1 MCLISCIYRL
11 NFLVFTLKD
20 VFIRRSNIQCT
31 GCVSYGSILCNF
43 DDIHNIVKNLAKT
56 DCRSMQL
63 CIVTT
68 IILTLSRGVMILIPI
83 VLILYLVVIPEG
95 SKLRAFLMAL
105 CAAVSSVIPVLFFT
119 FGRQKPLEPLA
130 GIALGII
137 VSLILT
143 VAVEFLFRLRLKVM
157 PRLKLK
163 PLFLVHPAALVL
175 AGILIVISIPKELE
189 LEIYN
194 PERERSILFRR
205 VLH

>member
-1 MCLISCIYRL
+1 MCCS
-11 NFLVFTLKD
+11 FK
-20 VFIRRSNIQCT
+20 
-31 GCVSYGSILCNF
+31 CN
-43 DDIHNIVKNLAKT
+43 T
-56 DCRSMQL
+56 
-63 CIVTT
+63 
-68 IILTLSRGVMILIPI
+68 
-83 VLILYLVVIPEG
+83 
-95 SKLRAFLMAL
+95 
-105 CAAVSSVIPVLFFT
+105 CAVFT

-163 PLFLVHPAALVL
+163 PYFLFIPAALVL

-189 LEIYN
+189 LESII
-194 PERERSILFRR
+194 PKGERSILFRR